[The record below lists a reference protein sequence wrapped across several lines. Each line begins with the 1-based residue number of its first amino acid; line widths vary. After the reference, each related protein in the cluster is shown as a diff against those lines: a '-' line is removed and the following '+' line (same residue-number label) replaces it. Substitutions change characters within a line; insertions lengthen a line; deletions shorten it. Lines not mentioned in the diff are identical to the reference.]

1 MNRIS
6 EEVLDMNEAEQWRE
20 ASSEGRFADA
30 YPVGRGIETLRR
42 RGSYPPTTG
51 RPEVFEQDARGSEG
65 ESCATEEE
73 EGEILCHLLT
83 GHKPSKWRCQFVTG
97 DR

>member
-20 ASSEGRFADA
+20 ASSEGRFVDA

-65 ESCATEEE
+65 ESCATGEE
-73 EGEILCHLLT
+73 EGGISCYLLT
-83 GHKPSKWRCQFVTG
+83 GHKPSKWRCPSVTG